1 MGVFP
6 DFVMQFL
13 INLCGRDKYS
23 GVTAILIDI
32 TKEYSWGK
40 LEGRSIYASRTFS
53 NFCSPRTRR
62 ANSSLCVEISWNTRR
77 RNFVSD
83 STRSGSCANDKPAQ
97 RFFLFFP
104 LLPRA
109 TSIIRAPEVRA
120 WLHEHQCTERDTEER
135 ILRRYWLPIT
145 DALLCRGCKI
155 PPSDFILI
163 QTDSYRCLI

>member
-83 STRSGSCANDKPAQ
+83 STRSGSCANDKPATI
-97 RFFLFFP
+97 FPFFP
-104 LLPRA
+104 SPPPCNFDN
-109 TSIIRAPEVRA
+109 SRA
-120 WLHEHQCTERDTEER
+120 WGACLVARASMHGEGHGRTDITEV
-135 ILRRYWLPIT
+135 LIT
-145 DALLCRGCKI
+145 DNRCALVSRM
-155 PPSDFILI
+155 
-163 QTDSYRCLI
+163 

>member
-62 ANSSLCVEISWNTRR
+62 ADSSLCVEISWNTRR
-77 RNFVSD
+77 RNFVSEWVL
-83 STRSGSCANDKPAQ
+83 RQ
-97 RFFLFFP
+97 RQTGAFATIFPFFP
-104 LLPRA
+104 SPPPCNFDN
-109 TSIIRAPEVRA
+109 SRA
-120 WLHEHQCTERDTEER
+120 WGACLVARASMHGEGHGRTDITEV
-135 ILRRYWLPIT
+135 LIT
-145 DALLCRGCKI
+145 DNRCALVSRM
-155 PPSDFILI
+155 
-163 QTDSYRCLI
+163 

>member
-77 RNFVSD
+77 RNFVSEWVL
-83 STRSGSCANDKPAQ
+83 RQ
-97 RFFLFFP
+97 RQTGDDFSFFP
-104 LLPRA
+104 SPPPCNFDN
-109 TSIIRAPEVRA
+109 SRA
-120 WLHEHQCTERDTEER
+120 WGACLVARASMHGEGHGRTDITEV
-135 ILRRYWLPIT
+135 LIT
-145 DALLCRGCKI
+145 DNRCALVSRM
-155 PPSDFILI
+155 
-163 QTDSYRCLI
+163 